1 MVTGK
6 GHHKGVDW
14 WALGVV
20 LYESLYAMSPF
31 DDNCDDVELFRRI
44 ASAPL
49 EFPSYPS
56 VSRKAKSFISA
67 LLKKDQLHRLGALAS
82 GSKGC
87 MDHPWFE
94 KINWDDM
101 KNQSS
106 PAPYVPKSYNQEE
119 DKSASD
125 SVDVPPMHS
134 ILTKYRPDID
144 PMKGWDEAF

>member
-1 MVTGK
+1 MTK
-6 GHHKGVDW
+6 
-14 WALGVV
+14 
-20 LYESLYAMSPF
+20 
-31 DDNCDDVELFRRI
+31 
-44 ASAPL
+44 
-49 EFPSYPS
+49 
-56 VSRKAKSFISA
+56 RKAKSFISA

-144 PMKGWDEAF
+144 PMKGWDDAF